1 MDAIAQLRSQFQ
13 QAHRA
18 LEGTMADV
26 ATEHVHWGP
35 PGKAVPIG
43 AAYAHTLVGEDGV
56 LNGMVRKA
64 APLFA
69 TTWAGRSG
77 MSEPPPQNPPWDEW
91 SRRVQVDLPSLRE
104 YGQAVYATTDAYL
117 ASLTTADLDVVI
129 DGFQGKETL
138 GNFLT
143 GLALHVA
150 WHTGEISS
158 VKGQLGLK
166 GYPF

>member
-1 MDAIAQLRSQFQ
+1 MDAIAQLRAQYQ
-13 QAHRA
+13 QAHQA

-26 ATEHVHWGP
+26 APEHVHWGP

-43 AAYAHTLVGEDGV
+43 AAYAHTLVGEDAV
-56 LNGMVRKA
+56 LNGMVRRA

-77 MSEPPPQNPPWDEW
+77 MSQPPPQNPPWDEW
-91 SRRVQVDLPSLRE
+91 ARSVQIDLPLLRE
-104 YGQAVYATTDAYL
+104 YGQAVYAATDGYL
-117 ASLTTADLDVVI
+117 ASLSPADLDVVI
-129 DGFQGKETL
+129 DGFQGKESL
-138 GNFLT
+138 GSFLT
-143 GLALHVA
+143 GVALHVG

-158 VKGQLGLK
+158 VKGLQGVK